1 MAIKLRLIDDPLDCI
16 EIINGPQLRAELR
29 ETAPSPEAPKAP
41 LIEIIGTLLEADAK
55 SQKEGLIEVVEEG
68 GKTRRIRVPRGMMRD
83 IVKPMFEE
91 QVIVA
96 ARSVG
101 RGKYELE
108 SIDLAEEEPV

>member
-1 MAIKLRLIDDPLDCI
+1 
-16 EIINGPQLRAELR
+16 
-29 ETAPSPEAPKAP
+29 
-41 LIEIIGTLLEADAK
+41 
-55 SQKEGLIEVVEEG
+55 
-68 GKTRRIRVPRGMMRD
+68 
-83 IVKPMFEE
+83 MFEE